1 MLVHL
6 SITNIVLIERLSL
19 DVSEGLTVMT
29 GETGAG
35 KSILLDALGLVLGS
49 RANFDL
55 IRAGTDKAQVT
66 ASFDLPDSHPVRA
79 VLDEAD
85 IDASEMIVFRRQLRS
100 DGKSSAHINDQPVS
114 LTLLRQCGDMLVEI
128 QGQFEGR
135 GLLDTDSHLGLID
148 RAAGHQEDIQTLS
161 AAWSELKQARD
172 ARIQATED
180 LARARE
186 EEDWLRDAVQQLDQL
201 GAEPD
206 EERRLEEERGMHAHA
221 ARIADALQQADGLL
235 SGESGAGL
243 QTARALSLL
252 ERQLDVAAGSL
263 TTTIEAL
270 SRAAAELEE
279 AEAQLRDAGRSL
291 NGNPERLS
299 EIEERL
305 HSLRA
310 QARKHQVTVNDLPE
324 LHQSLQN
331 RLAAMDDQSGFLAA
345 LAEAETAAY
354 NQYCSFA
361 AKVSDARAKS
371 AALLDA
377 AVMSELPPLK
387 LEAAYFKTDLTR
399 LDEAKWGALGWDKC
413 RFEASTNPGM
423 STGPIDRIASGGEL
437 ARFLLALKVALSGNE
452 PPKTLIFDEVDSGVG
467 GAVAAAVGARLSR
480 LGEEM
485 QTLVITH
492 SPQVAGKG
500 HVHLRIAKKQAESGI
515 FSYTEPLMRDA
526 RVEEIARMISGDVV
540 TSEARAAAIN
550 LLGFSS

>member
-148 RAAGHQEDIQTLS
+148 RAAGHQEDIQTLT

-243 QTARALSLL
+243 QTARALSLM

-263 TTTIEAL
+263 TPTIEAL

-354 NQYCSFA
+354 NHYCSFA
-361 AKVSDARAKS
+361 TKVSDARAKS

-515 FSYTEPLMRDA
+515 VSYTEPLMRDA

>member
-148 RAAGHQEDIQTLS
+148 RAAGHLEDIQTLT

-263 TTTIEAL
+263 TPTIEAL

-331 RLAAMDDQSGFLAA
+331 CLAAMDDQSGFLAA

-354 NQYCSFA
+354 NHYCSFA
-361 AKVSDARAKS
+361 TKVSDARAKS

-377 AVMSELPPLK
+377 AVMSELPPLQ

-515 FSYTEPLMRDA
+515 VSYTEPLMRDA

>member
-148 RAAGHQEDIQTLS
+148 RAAGHQEDIQTLT

-263 TTTIEAL
+263 TPTIEAL

-354 NQYCSFA
+354 NHYCSFA
-361 AKVSDARAKS
+361 TKVSDARAKS

-515 FSYTEPLMRDA
+515 VSYTEPLMRDA

>member
-6 SITNIVLIERLSL
+6 SITNIVLIERLLL
-19 DVSEGLTVMT
+19 DVSDGLTVMT

-49 RANFDL
+49 RANFGL
-55 IRAGTDKAQVT
+55 IRTGTDKAQVT
-66 ASFDLPDSHPVRA
+66 ASFDLPDSHPVRTA
-79 VLDEAD
+79 LDEAG
-85 IDASEMIVFRRQLRS
+85 IDASEMIVLRRQLRS

-148 RAAGHQEDIQTLS
+148 RAAGHHDDIHALR
-161 AAWSELKQARD
+161 AAWSELKQSRD

-180 LARARE
+180 LSRARE

-201 GAEPD
+201 GAEAD

-235 SGESGAGL
+235 SGETGAGL
-243 QTARALSLL
+243 QTVRALSLL
-252 ERQLDVAAGSL
+252 ERQLDVAAGTLSA
-263 TTTIEAL
+263 TVEAL
-270 SRAAAELEE
+270 ARAAAELEE

-310 QARKHQVTVNDLPE
+310 QARKHQVTVTDLPE

-331 RLAAMDDQSGFLAA
+331 RLAAMDDQSGFLAS

-354 NQYCSFA
+354 NHYCCYA
-361 AKVSDARAKS
+361 TKVSDARAKT
-371 AALLDA
+371 AAALDA

-387 LEAAYFKTDLTR
+387 LEAALFKTDLTR
-399 LDEAKWGALGWDKC
+399 LDEPKWGALGWDKC

-452 PPKTLIFDEVDSGVG
+452 IPKTLIFDEVDSGVG

-480 LGEEM
+480 LGEDM

-500 HVHLRIAKKQAESGI
+500 HAHLRIAKKQSESGI
-515 FSYTEPLMRDA
+515 VSYTETLMRDA

>member
-148 RAAGHQEDIQTLS
+148 RAAGHQEDIQTLT

-263 TTTIEAL
+263 TPTIEAL

-279 AEAQLRDAGRSL
+279 AETQLRDAGRSL

-354 NQYCSFA
+354 NHYCSFA
-361 AKVSDARAKS
+361 TKVSDARAKS

-515 FSYTEPLMRDA
+515 VSYTEPLMRDA

>member
-148 RAAGHQEDIQTLS
+148 RAAGHQEDIQTLT

-235 SGESGAGL
+235 SGESGAEL

-263 TTTIEAL
+263 TPTIEAL

-354 NQYCSFA
+354 NHYCSFA
-361 AKVSDARAKS
+361 TKVSDARAKS

-515 FSYTEPLMRDA
+515 VSYTEPLMRDA

>member
-148 RAAGHQEDIQTLS
+148 RAAGHQEDIQTLT

-235 SGESGAGL
+235 SGESGAGP

-354 NQYCSFA
+354 NHYCSFA
-361 AKVSDARAKS
+361 TKVSDARAKS

>member
-148 RAAGHQEDIQTLS
+148 RAAGHQEDIQTLT
-161 AAWSELKQARD
+161 AAWSKLKQARD

-201 GAEPD
+201 RVEPD
-206 EERRLEEERGMHAHA
+206 EERRLEEERGMHSHA

-354 NQYCSFA
+354 NHYCSFA
-361 AKVSDARAKS
+361 TKVSDARAKS
-371 AALLDA
+371 AALIDA

-515 FSYTEPLMRDA
+515 VSYTEPLMRDA

>member
-1 MLVHL
+1 
-6 SITNIVLIERLSL
+6 
-19 DVSEGLTVMT
+19 
-29 GETGAG
+29 
-35 KSILLDALGLVLGS
+35 
-49 RANFDL
+49 
-55 IRAGTDKAQVT
+55 
-66 ASFDLPDSHPVRA
+66 
-79 VLDEAD
+79 
-85 IDASEMIVFRRQLRS
+85 
-100 DGKSSAHINDQPVS
+100 
-114 LTLLRQCGDMLVEI
+114 MLVEI

-148 RAAGHQEDIQTLS
+148 RAAGHQEDIQTLT

-263 TTTIEAL
+263 TPTIEAL
-270 SRAAAELEE
+270 NRAAAELEE

-331 RLAAMDDQSGFLAA
+331 RLAAMDDQSGLLAA

-354 NQYCSFA
+354 NHYCSFA
-361 AKVSDARAKS
+361 TKVSDARAKS

-423 STGPIDRIASGGEL
+423 STGSIDRIASGGEL

-515 FSYTEPLMRDA
+515 VSYTEPLMRDA

>member
-148 RAAGHQEDIQTLS
+148 RAAGHLEDIQKLT

-263 TTTIEAL
+263 TPTIEAL

-310 QARKHQVTVNDLPE
+310 QARKHQVTVNDLPK

-331 RLAAMDDQSGFLAA
+331 CLAAMDDQSGFLAA

-354 NQYCSFA
+354 NHYCSFA
-361 AKVSDARAKS
+361 TKVSDARAKS

-515 FSYTEPLMRDA
+515 VSYTEPLMRDA

>member
-1 MLVHL
+1 
-6 SITNIVLIERLSL
+6 
-19 DVSEGLTVMT
+19 
-29 GETGAG
+29 
-35 KSILLDALGLVLGS
+35 
-49 RANFDL
+49 
-55 IRAGTDKAQVT
+55 
-66 ASFDLPDSHPVRA
+66 
-79 VLDEAD
+79 
-85 IDASEMIVFRRQLRS
+85 
-100 DGKSSAHINDQPVS
+100 
-114 LTLLRQCGDMLVEI
+114 MLVEI

-148 RAAGHQEDIQTLS
+148 RAAGHQEDIQTLT

-263 TTTIEAL
+263 TPTIEAL

-324 LHQSLQN
+324 LHHSLQN

-354 NQYCSFA
+354 NHYCSFA
-361 AKVSDARAKS
+361 TKVSDARAKS

-515 FSYTEPLMRDA
+515 VSYTEPLMRDA

>member
-66 ASFDLPDSHPVRA
+66 ASFDLPDSHPIRA

-148 RAAGHQEDIQTLS
+148 RAAGHQEDIQTLT
-161 AAWSELKQARD
+161 AAWSKLKQARD
-172 ARIQATED
+172 TRIQATED

-201 GAEPD
+201 RVEPD
-206 EERRLEEERGMHAHA
+206 EERRLEEERGMHSHA

-279 AEAQLRDAGRSL
+279 AEAQLRVAGRSL

-331 RLAAMDDQSGFLAA
+331 RLTAMDDQSGFLAA

-354 NQYCSFA
+354 NHYCSFA
-361 AKVSDARAKS
+361 TKVSDARAKS

-515 FSYTEPLMRDA
+515 VSYTEPLMRDA

>member
-148 RAAGHQEDIQTLS
+148 RAAGHQEDIQTLT
-161 AAWSELKQARD
+161 AAWSKLKQARD
-172 ARIQATED
+172 TRIQATED

-354 NQYCSFA
+354 NHYCSFA
-361 AKVSDARAKS
+361 TKVSDARAKS

-515 FSYTEPLMRDA
+515 VSYTEPLMRDA

>member
-148 RAAGHQEDIQTLS
+148 RAAGHQEDIQTLT

-263 TTTIEAL
+263 TPTIEAL

-331 RLAAMDDQSGFLAA
+331 RLATMDDQSGFLAA
-345 LAEAETAAY
+345 LTEAETAAY
-354 NQYCSFA
+354 NHYCSFA
-361 AKVSDARAKS
+361 TKVSDARAKS

-452 PPKTLIFDEVDSGVG
+452 PQKTLIFDEVDSGVG

-515 FSYTEPLMRDA
+515 VSYTEPLMRDA

>member
-148 RAAGHQEDIQTLS
+148 RAAGHQEDIQTLT

-263 TTTIEAL
+263 TPTIEAL

-331 RLAAMDDQSGFLAA
+331 RLGAMDDQSGFLAA

-354 NQYCSFA
+354 NHYCSFA
-361 AKVSDARAKS
+361 TKVSDARAKS

-515 FSYTEPLMRDA
+515 VSYTEPLMRDA

>member
-85 IDASEMIVFRRQLRS
+85 IDASEMIVFRRQLKS

-148 RAAGHQEDIQTLS
+148 RAAGHQEDIQTLT
-161 AAWSELKQARD
+161 AAWFELKQARD

-263 TTTIEAL
+263 TPTIEAL

-279 AEAQLRDAGRSL
+279 AEAQLRDSGHSL

-354 NQYCSFA
+354 NHYCSFA
-361 AKVSDARAKS
+361 TKVSDARAKS

-413 RFEASTNPGM
+413 QFEASTNPGM

>member
-148 RAAGHQEDIQTLS
+148 RAAGHQEDIQTLT

-235 SGESGAGL
+235 SGESGAGP

-263 TTTIEAL
+263 TPTIEAL

-354 NQYCSFA
+354 NHYCSFA
-361 AKVSDARAKS
+361 TKVSDARAKS

-515 FSYTEPLMRDA
+515 VSYTEPLMRDA

>member
-66 ASFDLPDSHPVRA
+66 ASFDLPNSHPVRA

-148 RAAGHQEDIQTLS
+148 RAAGHQEDIQTLT

-252 ERQLDVAAGSL
+252 DRQLDVAAESL
-263 TTTIEAL
+263 TPTIEAL

-354 NQYCSFA
+354 NHYCSFA
-361 AKVSDARAKS
+361 TKVSDARAKS
-371 AALLDA
+371 AALIDA

-423 STGPIDRIASGGEL
+423 SAGPIDRIASGGEL

-480 LGEEM
+480 LGEKM

-515 FSYTEPLMRDA
+515 VSYTEPLMRDA

>member
-148 RAAGHQEDIQTLS
+148 RAAGHQEDIQTLT

-331 RLAAMDDQSGFLAA
+331 RLTAMDDQSGFLAA

-354 NQYCSFA
+354 NHYCSFA
-361 AKVSDARAKS
+361 TKVSDARAKS

-515 FSYTEPLMRDA
+515 VSYTEPLMRDA